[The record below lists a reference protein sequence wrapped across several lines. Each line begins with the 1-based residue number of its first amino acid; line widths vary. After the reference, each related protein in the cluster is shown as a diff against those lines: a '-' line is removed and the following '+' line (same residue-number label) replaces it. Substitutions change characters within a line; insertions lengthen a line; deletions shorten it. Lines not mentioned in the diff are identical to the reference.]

1 MRFHLSKGSHVL
13 FWKTNVIV
21 RVCPISCMAIIGGL
35 CIAFDVLDFLL
46 LQPACIHNFSFIHV
60 ANKTSIHSLIY
71 LHEVYTCVA
80 EI

>member
-1 MRFHLSKGSHVL
+1 MFYFEKKCNRSSLPNFMHGH
-13 FWKTNVIV
+13 N
-21 RVCPISCMAIIGGL
+21 GL

-46 LQPACIHNFSFIHV
+46 LQPACIHNFSFFHV